1 MTQFA
6 FPAVVSDIG
15 GTNARFAML
24 ECPDAAPSAAVKLP
38 TAGFPAFADAV
49 DAAVAQAGWP
59 KPRSVLVGAAG
70 PVKGRS
76 VSLTNAAWLI
86 DGPEVAARL
95 GLAQGL
101 LLNDFETLALTLPA
115 LGDADLMAVGEGR
128 MRVPGGTRVVIGP
141 GTGLGV
147 GALAEVDGRFLPL
160 ASEGGHIGFP
170 AETEYEQLIWAQL
183 GYAYDPPE
191 AETLIAGPGMPA
203 FYQAVGRARTIWP
216 KEMTTAEI
224 VQAALEKTD
233 AVAEEAVWRTLDHIA
248 RFCSDMALTFMAT
261 GGVYLAGGI
270 LPRLRPL
277 LNVEDF
283 RTMFERNETLSDMLA
298 TIPVHLVTTEEPALL
313 GLAELAR
320 RPDRFMLN
328 YRERLWC

>member
-1 MTQFA
+1 MTEFA

-15 GTNARFAML
+15 GTNARFAIL
-24 ECPDAAPSAAVKLP
+24 EHPEVALSAPVKLP
-38 TAGFPAFADAV
+38 TSGFSSFAEAV
-49 DAAVAQAGWP
+49 KAAVAQAGWP
-59 KPRSVLVGAAG
+59 TPQSLLVGAAG

-86 DGPEVAARL
+86 DGPEVAGQL
-95 GLAQGL
+95 SVQQGL
-101 LLNDFETLALTLPA
+101 LLNDFETLALTLPS
-115 LGDADLMAVGEGR
+115 LDATDLMAIGEGR
-128 MRVPGGTRVVIGP
+128 ERIPGGTRVVIGP

-191 AETLIAGPGMPA
+191 AETLIAGPGLPA

-216 KEMTTAEI
+216 KELSTPEI

-270 LPRLRPL
+270 LPRLRPM
-277 LNVEDF
+277 LNIEDF
-283 RTMFERNETLSDMLA
+283 RTMFERNETLSDLLA
-298 TIPVHLVTTEEPALL
+298 TIPVHLVTADEPALL

-328 YRERLWC
+328 YRERLWR